1 MFDVGRSSFKTNR
14 LPLKIYNFNRFRNS
28 ETLMGIHT
36 AYVAAGSNIG
46 NKLLNCKNGICAL
59 TKANKTV
66 LKDWSKFYK
75 TEPVHYKDQDWF
87 VNCVVKIETP
97 LNPFELLH
105 ELKSIERDTGRVYTP
120 IRFGPRTLDLDIIL
134 YDDLVENSADLII
147 PHPRMHNR
155 RFVLRPICDISPE
168 IVHPVLKKSMKYLL
182 NILDENDQRIIEYL
196 CDY

>member
-14 LPLKIYNFNRFRNS
+14 LPLEIHDFNKIINS
-28 ETLMGIHT
+28 VTLMGIHT

-46 NKLLNCKNGICAL
+46 NKLLNCKNGINAL

-66 LKDWSKFYK
+66 LKNWSKFYK
-75 TEPVHYKDQDWF
+75 TDPVHYKDQDCF
-87 VNCVVKIETP
+87 VNCVVKIET
-97 LNPFELLH
+97 LLDPFELFH

-155 RFVLRPICDISPE
+155 RFVLQPICDINPE
-168 IVHPVLKKSMKYLL
+168 IVHPVLKKNMKYLL
-182 NILDENDQRIIEYL
+182 DILDKNEQRIIEYS

>member
-1 MFDVGRSSFKTNR
+1 M
-14 LPLKIYNFNRFRNS
+14 
-28 ETLMGIHT
+28 LMGIHT

-46 NKLLNCKNGICAL
+46 NKLLNCKNGIAAL
-59 TKANKTV
+59 TKSNKTV

-97 LNPFELLH
+97 LDPFELLH
-105 ELKSIERDTGRVYTP
+105 ELKSIERDAGRVSIP

-134 YDDLVENSADLII
+134 YDDLVKNSADLII
-147 PHPRMHNR
+147 PHPMMHKR
-155 RFVLRPICDISPE
+155 RFVLGPICDISPE
-168 IVHPVLKKSMKYLL
+168 TVHPVLKKNMKYLL
-182 NILDENDQRIIEYL
+182 DILDENEQRIIEYS

>member
-1 MFDVGRSSFKTNR
+1 MHGKT
-14 LPLKIYNFNRFRNS
+14 IYDSNRFRNS

-46 NKLLNCKNGICAL
+46 NKLLNCKNGMFAL

-87 VNCVVKIETP
+87 INCVVKIETP
-97 LNPFELLH
+97 LDPFDLLH
-105 ELKSIERDTGRVYTP
+105 ELKSIERDAARVYTP

-134 YDDLVENSADLII
+134 YDDLVKNSADLII

-155 RFVLRPICDISPE
+155 RFVLEPICDINAE
-168 IVHPVLKKSMKYLL
+168 LIHPVLKKSMKYLL
-182 NILDENDQRIIEYL
+182 DILDKNGQRVIEYP